1 MDLKTDL
8 GSRLVDSTAI
18 TESEYFST
26 KIPGFILKKKKITHS
41 VLIYD
46 QVRFNL

>member
-8 GSRLVDSTAI
+8 DSRLVDSTAI

-26 KIPGFILKKKKITHS
+26 RFQDLFKKKKITHS

>member
-26 KIPGFILKKKKITHS
+26 KIPGFILKKKNHS
-41 VLIYD
+41 FSFDI
-46 QVRFNL
+46 

>member
-26 KIPGFILKKKKITHS
+26 RFQDLFKKKFTHS

>member
-26 KIPGFILKKKKITHS
+26 RFQELFKTNS
-41 VLIYD
+41 LI
-46 QVRFNL
+46 QF